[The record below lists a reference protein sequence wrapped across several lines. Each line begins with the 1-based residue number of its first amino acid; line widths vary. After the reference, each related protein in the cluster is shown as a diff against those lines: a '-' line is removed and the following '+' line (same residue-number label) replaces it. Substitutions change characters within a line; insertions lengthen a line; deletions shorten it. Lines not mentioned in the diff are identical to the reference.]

1 MPRRHPKTHLAD
13 NPKVRTRKMSAAA
26 CPPTARRRLVV
37 VGAVLLTLL
46 SMLQPTMCQA
56 QTNPL
61 LADWKTPF
69 GVPPFSEIKEEH
81 FLPAMQAAM
90 ARQQEEVAAIAANAE
105 PPTFA
110 NTIEALEQ
118 SGQLLDQASS
128 VFSFLTGADTNDKL
142 QALAKELAPLQSA
155 HRDAILLNHAVF
167 ERIKAVWNS
176 RSTLTLSPEQQMLLE
191 KTYKRFV
198 RGGALLDAADKDR
211 LRSINSELASLS
223 VKFGDNLLKEMNE
236 FRLVLDQQEDL
247 AGLPEGAVT
256 SAAEAAR
263 KANLPGKWV
272 LTLHAPSWQP
282 FLQYARNRDLRR
294 QLFTTYL
301 TRGDH
306 GNATDNKG
314 IASRTAAL
322 RAERARLLG
331 YQTWAD
337 FELEEKMAK
346 TPARAY
352 DLLNRLWTPAK
363 AVAAREA
370 AALQEAIKAD
380 GQNFELQS
388 WDWAYYAEKV
398 RKARY
403 DVDDAA
409 LRPYF
414 QLEKVRDGAFQVAH
428 QLYGITFTELKGMP
442 VYSPEAQVF
451 EVNDADG
458 SHLAIFYV
466 DYHPRPGKRSGA
478 WATRFRSAWV
488 KDGQPV
494 RPVVANVCNLSRPS
508 GAVPALL
515 SLEEVRTLFHE
526 LGHGLHA
533 MLSRVRYRSL
543 GSTPSDFVELPS
555 QIMENWAFEPE
566 VLKNYARHWQT
577 GEAIPA
583 ALIEKIKQAECFNQ
597 GFRTVEYLAA
607 SLLDLEWHTLA
618 ATAAPD
624 TATLERIALARMGL
638 PPQIAPRY
646 RSTYFQ
652 HIFSGGYSAGYY
664 SYIWA
669 EVLDADAFEA
679 FKEKGIFHPAT
690 ARSFRV
696 NVLEKGNTEEPMTL
710 YERFRGR
717 PPSVE
722 PLLQKRGL
730 K

>member
-1 MPRRHPKTHLAD
+1 M
-13 NPKVRTRKMSAAA
+13 
-26 CPPTARRRLVV
+26 
-37 VGAVLLTLL
+37 G
-46 SMLQPTMCQA
+46 QA
-56 QTNPL
+56 QPNPL
-61 LADWKTPF
+61 LAEWKTPF
-69 GVPPFSEIKEEH
+69 GVPPFPEIREEH
-81 FLPAMQAAM
+81 FLPAMKEAM
-90 ARQQEEVAAIAANAE
+90 ARHQQEVAAIATNAE
-105 PPTFA
+105 PPSFA

-118 SGQLLDQASS
+118 SGQLLDQVNS
-128 VFSFLTGADTNDKL
+128 VFSYLTGAETNEKL

-155 HRDAILLNHAVF
+155 HRDAIVLNQALF
-167 ERIKAVWNS
+167 ERIKVVWDN
-176 RSTLTLSPEQQMLLE
+176 RAASTLTPEQQMLLE

-198 RGGALLDAADKDR
+198 RGGAQLDAAGKDR
-211 LRSINSELASLS
+211 LRAMNSELASLS
-223 VKFGDNLLKEMNE
+223 LQFGDNLLKEMNE
-236 FRLVLDQQEDL
+236 YRLVIDKKEDF
-247 AGLPEGAVT
+247 AGLPEQVIA
-256 SAAEAAR
+256 SAAETAR
-263 KANLPGKWV
+263 KAGLPGKWA
-272 LTLHAPSWQP
+272 LTLHAPSFQP
-282 FLQYARNRDLRR
+282 FMQYARNRELRR
-294 QLFTTYL
+294 QLLTAYL

-331 YQTWAD
+331 YETWAD

-352 DLLNRLWTPAK
+352 DLLNRLWPPAK
-363 AVAAREA
+363 ALAAREA

-380 GQNFELQS
+380 GQDFDLQP

-403 DVDDAA
+403 DLDDAA

-451 EVNDADG
+451 EVKDADG
-458 SHLAIFYV
+458 SHLAVFYV

-478 WATRFRSAWV
+478 WCTRFRGTWL
-488 KDGQPV
+488 KDGKSI
-494 RPVVANVCNLSRPS
+494 RPVVANVCNFSRAS
-508 GAVPALL
+508 GDTPALL

-526 LGHGLHA
+526 LGHGLNA
-533 MLSRVRYRSL
+533 IVSRVHYRSL
-543 GSTPSDFVELPS
+543 GGTPSDFVELPS
-555 QIMENWAFEPE
+555 QINENWAFEPE
-566 VLKNYARHWQT
+566 VMKSYARHWQT
-577 GEAIPA
+577 GEPIPA
-583 ALIEKIKQAECFNQ
+583 TLIEKIKQSERFNQ
-597 GFRTVEYLAA
+597 GFRTVELLAA

-618 ATAAPD
+618 STAPPD

-638 PPQIAPRY
+638 PPQIPPRY

-669 EVLDADAFEA
+669 EVLDADAFQA
-679 FKEKGIFHPAT
+679 FKEKGIFDPAT

-696 NVLEKGNTEEPMTL
+696 NVLEKGSSEEPMML
-710 YERFRGR
+710 YERFRGHQ
-717 PPSVE
+717 PSVE
-722 PLLQKRGL
+722 PLLEKRGL

>member
-1 MPRRHPKTHLAD
+1 
-13 NPKVRTRKMSAAA
+13 
-26 CPPTARRRLVV
+26 
-37 VGAVLLTLL
+37 
-46 SMLQPTMCQA
+46 
-56 QTNPL
+56 
-61 LADWKTPF
+61 
-69 GVPPFSEIKEEH
+69 
-81 FLPAMQAAM
+81 
-90 ARQQEEVAAIAANAE
+90 
-105 PPTFA
+105 
-110 NTIEALEQ
+110 
-118 SGQLLDQASS
+118 
-128 VFSFLTGADTNDKL
+128 
-142 QALAKELAPLQSA
+142 
-155 HRDAILLNHAVF
+155 
-167 ERIKAVWNS
+167 
-176 RSTLTLSPEQQMLLE
+176 MLLE

-198 RGGALLDAADKDR
+198 RGGALLDAPGKDR
-211 LRSINSELASLS
+211 LRAINSELASLS

-236 FRLVLDQQEDL
+236 FRLVIEKKENL
-247 AGLPEGAVT
+247 AGLPEQVVA

-263 KANLPGKWV
+263 KANLPDKWV
-272 LTLHAPSWQP
+272 FTLHAPSWQP
-282 FLQYARNRDLRR
+282 FLQYARNRELRR
-294 QLFTTYL
+294 QLFTAYL

-331 YQTWAD
+331 YATWAD
-337 FELEEKMAK
+337 FEQEEKMAK

-352 DLLNRLWTPAK
+352 DLLNRLWAPAK

-414 QLEKVRDGAFQVAH
+414 QLDKVRDGAFQVAH
-428 QLYGITFTELKGMP
+428 QLYGITFTELKDMP
-442 VYSPEAQVF
+442 VYSPEAKVF
-451 EVNDADG
+451 EVKDADG

-488 KDGQPV
+488 KDGQPI

-508 GAVPALL
+508 GDVPALL
-515 SLEEVRTLFHE
+515 SLEEVETLFHE

-533 MLSRVRYRSL
+533 MLSRVHYRSL
-543 GSTPSDFVELPS
+543 GGTPSDFVELPS

-566 VLKNYARHWQT
+566 VLKSYAQHWQT

-583 ALIEKIKQAECFNQ
+583 TLIDRIKHAERFNQ
-597 GFRTVEYLAA
+597 GFRTVELLAA

-618 ATAAPD
+618 ATTAPD

-638 PPQIAPRY
+638 PPQIPPRY

-669 EVLDADAFEA
+669 EVLDADAFQA
-679 FKEKGIFHPAT
+679 FREKGIFDPAT

-696 NVLEKGNTEEPMTL
+696 NVLEKGNSEEPMTL

-722 PLLQKRGL
+722 PLLEKRGL

>member
-1 MPRRHPKTHLAD
+1 LD
-13 NPKVRTRKMSAAA
+13 
-26 CPPTARRRLVV
+26 TATSRWLVFA
-37 VGAVLLTLL
+37 GAVLMNSFSL
-46 SMLQPTMCQA
+46 LQPAMSQA
-56 QTNPL
+56 QPNPL
-61 LADWKTPF
+61 LAEWKTPF

-90 ARQQEEVAAIAANAE
+90 ARQLQEVAAVATNAE
-105 PPTFA
+105 APTFP

-118 SGQLLDQASS
+118 TGQLLDQVSS
-128 VFSFLTGADTNDKL
+128 VFSYLTGADTNDKL

-155 HRDAILLNHAVF
+155 HRDAILLNQALF
-167 ERIKAVWNS
+167 ERIKVVWNS
-176 RSTLTLSPEQQMLLE
+176 RAGSRLNPEQAMLLE

-198 RGGALLDAADKDR
+198 RGGALLDVAGKER
-211 LRSINSELASLS
+211 LRAINSELASLS

-236 FRLVLDQQEDL
+236 FRLVIDKQEDL
-247 AGLPEGAVT
+247 AGLPEQTVAN
-256 SAAEAAR
+256 AAEAAK
-263 KANLPGKWV
+263 KANLAGKWV
-272 LTLHAPSWQP
+272 FTLHAPSFQP
-282 FLQYARNRDLRR
+282 FMQYARNRELRR
-294 QLFTTYL
+294 QLFTAYL
-301 TRGDH
+301 TRCDH

-331 YQTWAD
+331 YETWAD

-352 DLLNRLWTPAK
+352 DLLNRLWPPAK
-363 AVAAREA
+363 ALAAREA
-370 AALQEAIKAD
+370 VAWQEAIKAD
-380 GQNFELQS
+380 GQNFELEQ

-403 DVDDAA
+403 EVDDAA

-414 QLEKVRDGAFQVAH
+414 QLEKVRDGAFQVAR
-428 QLYGITFTELKGMP
+428 QLYGLTFTELKGMP
-442 VYSPEAQVF
+442 VYNPEAQVF
-451 EVNDADG
+451 EVKDADG

-478 WATRFRSAWV
+478 WCTRFRGTWV
-488 KDGQPV
+488 KDGKSI
-494 RPVVANVCNLSRPS
+494 RPVVANVCNFSRAS
-508 GAVPALL
+508 GNTPALL
-515 SLEEVRTLFHE
+515 SLEEVQTLFHE
-526 LGHGLHA
+526 LGHGLNA
-533 MLSRVRYRSL
+533 IVSRVHYRSL
-543 GSTPSDFVELPS
+543 GGTPSDFVELPS
-555 QIMENWAFEPE
+555 QINENWAFEPE
-566 VLKNYARHWQT
+566 VMKSYARHWQT

-583 ALIEKIKQAECFNQ
+583 RLIEKIKQSERFNQ
-597 GFRTVEYLAA
+597 GFRTVELLAA

-669 EVLDADAFEA
+669 EVLDADAFQA
-679 FKEKGIFHPAT
+679 FREKGIFDPAT

-696 NVLEKGNTEEPMTL
+696 NVLEKGNSEEPMTL

-722 PLLQKRGL
+722 PLLEKRGL

>member
-1 MPRRHPKTHLAD
+1 
-13 NPKVRTRKMSAAA
+13 MS
-26 CPPTARRRLVV
+26 P
-37 VGAVLLTLL
+37 
-46 SMLQPTMCQA
+46 A
-56 QTNPL
+56 QSNPL
-61 LADWKTPF
+61 LEEWKTPF
-69 GVPPFSEIKEEH
+69 GVPPFSEIKEDH
-81 FLPAMQAAM
+81 FLPAIKEAM
-90 ARQQEEVAAIAANAE
+90 ARQQQEVAAITSKEE

-110 NTIEALEQ
+110 NTVEALEQ
-118 SGQLLDQASS
+118 SGQLFDQANS
-128 VFSFLTGADTNDKL
+128 VFSYLTGADTNDKL

-155 HRDAILLNHAVF
+155 HRDAILLNQALF
-167 ERIKAVWNS
+167 DRIKVVWNS
-176 RSTLTLSPEQQMLLE
+176 RGALTLSPEQQMLLE

-198 RGGALLDAADKDR
+198 RGGALLGTAGKDR
-211 LRSINSELASLS
+211 LRAINSELASLS
-223 VKFGDNLLKEMNE
+223 VKFGDNLLKEVNE
-236 FRLVLDQQEDL
+236 YRLVIEQKEDL
-247 AGLPEGAVT
+247 AGLPDQSIA

-263 KANLPGKWV
+263 KASLPGKWV
-272 LTLHAPSWQP
+272 FTLHAPSWQP

-294 QLFTTYL
+294 QMFTAYI

-331 YQTWAD
+331 YETWAD

-352 DLLNRLWTPAK
+352 DLLNRLWPPAK

-370 AALQEAIKAD
+370 AALQEAIKTD
-380 GQNFELQS
+380 GQNFELQP

-414 QLEKVRDGAFQVAH
+414 QLQKVRDGAFEVAH
-428 QLYGITFTELKGMP
+428 RLYGITFTELKDMP
-442 VYSPEAQVF
+442 VYNPEAKVF
-451 EVNDADG
+451 EVKDADG

-466 DYHPRPGKRSGA
+466 DYYPRSGKRSGA

-488 KDGQPV
+488 KDGQPI

-508 GAVPALL
+508 GDQPALL

-533 MLSRVRYRSL
+533 MLSRVHYRSL
-543 GSTPSDFVELPS
+543 GGTPSDFVELPS

-566 VLKNYARHWQT
+566 VLKSYARHWQS
-577 GEAIPA
+577 GQAIPVE
-583 ALIEKIKQAECFNQ
+583 LVEKIKQAERFNQ

-618 ATAAPD
+618 ASAAPD

-638 PPQIAPRY
+638 PPQIVPRY

-679 FKEKGIFHPAT
+679 FKEKGIFDPAT
-690 ARSFRV
+690 ARSFRA
-696 NVLEKGNTEEPMTL
+696 NVLEKGNSEEPMKL

-722 PLLQKRGL
+722 PLLEKRGL